1 MEKALQGQEPLR
13 KRLQKIGKLRKRRVE
28 RALRRQE
35 QLMKVL
41 QSKWLVEKALQR
53 QEPLRKRL
61 QRVGKVHWRFQKVE
75 RALRSK
81 GLLKKGLRKR
91 RAERA

>member
-1 MEKALQGQEPLR
+1 
-13 KRLQKIGKLRKRRVE
+13 
-28 RALRRQE
+28 
-35 QLMKVL
+35 MKVL

-75 RALRSK
+75 RALLRQ
-81 GLLKKGLRKR
+81 GLLKKRLR
-91 RAERA
+91 ERQEGKA